1 MEQWELDTYRNE
13 MWTNLLG
20 DEYVFADRNKKKKMK
35 KNYAMK
41 YGIKPNECEIGE
53 PVYCFKYITLDS
65 CTQPAVYAA
74 VPVQQECKKEKTMN
88 NMIINQSDPDQN
100 KVEYLID
107 RLSAVIKDKLQDARR
122 KYGLTDDEEPRNGQE
137 YVDRIL
143 SGKYIVENK
152 TSSWLPPSSYIRW
165 CDPAVKPDQTAYEKV
180 RDALNELRTSTED
193 EIRIK
198 SPADGLVA
206 LRAFESTT
214 IN

>member
-1 MEQWELDTYRNE
+1 MEQWELDEQRWNYWRDI
-13 MWTNLLG
+13 LG
-20 DEYVFADRNKKKKMK
+20 LEYAVASRNKKRKMK
-35 KNYAMK
+35 RKYAMQ
-41 YGIKPNECEIGE
+41 YHISPGEIN
-53 PVYCFKYITLDS
+53 LDS
-65 CTQPAVYAA
+65 CDLHTKMTQQGPVTVSYAA
-74 VPVQQECKKEKTMN
+74 AIPKKEKTMN